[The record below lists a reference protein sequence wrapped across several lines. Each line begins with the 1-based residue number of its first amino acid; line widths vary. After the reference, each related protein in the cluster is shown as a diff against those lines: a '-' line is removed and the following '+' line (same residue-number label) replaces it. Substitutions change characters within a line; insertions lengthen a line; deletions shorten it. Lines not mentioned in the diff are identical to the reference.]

1 MTSPMHLL
9 ATRRYDRQYRSRRQ
23 VWQEHHLPLG
33 ADANIDPTV
42 KFHAGSPKNPIT
54 IGDRI
59 KILRGAP
66 SANFCVFAPSR

>member
-1 MTSPMHLL
+1 M
-9 ATRRYDRQYRSRRQ
+9 
-23 VWQEHHLPLG
+23 PLG